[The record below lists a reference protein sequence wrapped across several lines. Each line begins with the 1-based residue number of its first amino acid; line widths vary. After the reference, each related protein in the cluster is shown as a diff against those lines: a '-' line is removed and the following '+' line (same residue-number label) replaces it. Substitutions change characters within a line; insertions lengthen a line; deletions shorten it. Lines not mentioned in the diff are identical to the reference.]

1 MTLLEQIYTQLYY
14 TALVDCAEQFSVDY
28 LGKSKSWYAVQR
40 HKERE
45 FSVSAAIQCVRSLRS
60 MQRSKALAEIQ
71 RAALCASE
79 ARLLVHLGQLHCVAD
94 VC

>member
-1 MTLLEQIYTQLYY
+1 MTLLEQTYTQLYY

-40 HKERE
+40 HKGRE
-45 FSVSAAIQCVRSLRS
+45 FSVGAAIQCVRSLRS
-60 MQRSKALAEIQ
+60 VQRSKALAEIQ
-71 RAALCASE
+71 RAALSASE
-79 ARLLVHLGQLHCVAD
+79 ARLLAHLGQLHCVAD